1 MLDCL
6 AFMALAELQPS
17 FTELPRGMAR
27 LETGHIAQQSVRD
40 IRVFLKEQDG
50 ANFYWVESAHGPI
63 PHYIDKVAKLS
74 RSQEFCDIMDV
85 QFTQTGTHT
94 WELAGT
100 MQGLPTQ
107 GLVDLTRSYFHNHVW
122 VNVESLLRLEVFPL
136 PNIRIEALNLA
147 SIRLC
152 EASDCSEEED
162 LTHLK
167 Q

>member
-6 AFMALAELQPS
+6 AFIALAELQPS
-17 FTELPRGMAR
+17 FSQLPRGMAR
-27 LETGHIAQQSVRD
+27 LETGHIAEQTVRD
-40 IRVFLKEQDG
+40 IRVFLKDQDG
-50 ANFYWVESAHGPI
+50 AHYYWVESAHGPL
-63 PHYIDKVAKLS
+63 PRYIDKVPKLS

-85 QFTQTGTHT
+85 KFTQTGTHT

-107 GLVDLTRSYFHNHVW
+107 GLVDLSRSFFHNHVW

-136 PNIRIEALNLA
+136 PNIRIEALDLSSISLCQA
-147 SIRLC
+147 S
-152 EASDCSEEED
+152 ECSGEENY
-162 LTHLK
+162 THLK

>member
-6 AFMALAELQPS
+6 AFIALAELQPS
-17 FTELPRGMAR
+17 FTQLPRGMAR
-27 LETGHIAQQSVRD
+27 LETGHVAERPVRD

-50 ANFYWVESAHGPI
+50 ANFYWVESAHGALPR
-63 PHYIDKVAKLS
+63 YVDKVPQS
-74 RSQEFCDIMDV
+74 TRSQEFCDIMDV

-107 GLVDLTRSYFHNHVW
+107 GLVDTSRSFFHNHVW

-136 PNIRIEALNLA
+136 PNIRIDALDLS
-147 SIRLC
+147 SISLC
-152 EASDCSEEED
+152 QGSECGGEENYS
-162 LTHLK
+162 HLK